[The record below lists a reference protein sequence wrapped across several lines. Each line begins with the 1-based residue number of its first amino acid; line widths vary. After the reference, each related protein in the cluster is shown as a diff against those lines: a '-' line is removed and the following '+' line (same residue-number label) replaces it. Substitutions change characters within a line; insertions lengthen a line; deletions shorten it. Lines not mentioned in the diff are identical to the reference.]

1 MPRMVIGPLRREPE
15 WNGGQTPSEGGG
27 ERGKPAPP
35 PEHQAPVSDWDA
47 YQAKLADEAKA
58 AEEKKAEEKKI
69 ADEKR
74 QEEAERQKE
83 KADSDYQA
91 RRK

>member
-1 MPRMVIGPLRREPE
+1 MPRMVIGPLRKEPE

-27 ERGKPAPP
+27 ERGKAAPP

-58 AEEKKAEEKKI
+58 AAEKLADERKEKAER
-69 ADEKR
+69 DR
-74 QEEAERQKE
+74 EAGERAKE